1 MNDTLIKRV
10 LLAIKTRVEH
20 IAVQDGFHYDVG
32 QHVYLGQRHFDQLED
47 GQIRVCIYRGK
58 STAKDDGQPVHA
70 LTLPITVEIHIG
82 VGNDAAAAALAAEDV
97 VGDLK
102 QALLTDQD
110 RNVRG
115 LVQGRLSLLSD
126 EVLYPDAGSSIA
138 GVRLVLSAGLR
149 ETYGDP
155 YDNPD

>member
-1 MNDTLIKRV
+1 MSDTLIKRV
-10 LLAIKTRVEH
+10 LLAMKARAEH
-20 IAVQDGFHYDVG
+20 IAVQDGFHYTVG
-32 QHVYLGQRHFDQLED
+32 EHVYLGQRHFDQLEE

-58 STAKDDGQPVHA
+58 TTAKDDGQPVQA
-70 LTLPITVEIHIG
+70 VTLPIMVEVHIS
-82 VGNDAAAAALAAEDV
+82 VGNDAAEAAEDM

-102 QALLTDQD
+102 QALLIDDD
-110 RNVRG
+110 RNFRG
-115 LVQGRLSLLSD
+115 LAQGRLSLLSD